1 MTENSTMATTIYTQ
15 DDYCRLCERL
25 DDDTVAALLHAHIRA
40 FAADGNRQLLKRLTD
55 AMRIAAE
62 FEQAC
67 RNEHPDPAEQARR
80 ARWDNHCKRLQQHAR
95 MAGDQITNADNAAVS
110 HLTRQCEKNGSRDT
124 AIPSP
129 HDDGYG
135 FTAGLRD
142 FPLNASQT
150 ALLWRMA
157 VLTIAEMTDTTP
169 ELAADYLNGT
179 AGEHLGR
186 ALAGKTVYPVTVV
199 SNLAWLLHE
208 QHKSGQLQRDLR
220 HTTKL
225 LRLTE
230 VAEMREAMPH
240 RAVWQVDNPKSR
252 QSTLEPGE

>member
-15 DDYCRLCERL
+15 DDYCWLCERL

-67 RNEHPDPAEQARR
+67 RNEHPDPTEQERR
-80 ARWDNHCKRLQQHAR
+80 ARWDSNLAVLQQHTR
-95 MAGDQITNADNAAVS
+95 MAHCEIVNADNAAVS
-110 HLTRQCEKNGSRDT
+110 LLTQQCEKNGSRDT

-157 VLTIAEMTDTTP
+157 LLTIAEITETAP
-169 ELAADYLNGT
+169 PLVACYLNGT

-199 SNLAWLLHE
+199 SNLAWLWHE
-208 QHKSGQLQRDLR
+208 QHKSGQVQRDLR
-220 HTTKL
+220 HTAKL

-240 RAVWQVDNPKSR
+240 RAVWQADNPKSR

>member
-67 RNEHPDPAEQARR
+67 RNEHSDLAEQARR
-80 ARWDNHCKRLQQHAR
+80 ARWDNQFRELQQQAR

-110 HLTRQCEKNGSRDT
+110 RLTAQCERNGRSDT
-124 AIPSP
+124 ELSVA
-129 HDDGYG
+129 HDDAYG
-135 FTAGLRD
+135 FAVALRD
-142 FPLNASQT
+142 IPLNEKQT

-169 ELAADYLNGT
+169 SLAACYLNGT

-186 ALAGKTVYPVTVV
+186 ALVEKTVYPVTVV

-220 HTTKL
+220 HTAKL

-240 RAVWQVDNPKSR
+240 RAVWQADNPKSR

>member
-1 MTENSTMATTIYTQ
+1 MTENSTMATTITQ

-25 DDDTVAALLHAHIRA
+25 DDNTVAALLHAHIDA
-40 FAADGNRQLLKRLTD
+40 FAADGNRQLLKRLTE

-62 FEQAC
+62 FEQAD
-67 RNEHPDPAEQARR
+67 RSEHPDPAELERR
-80 ARWDNHCKRLQQHAR
+80 ERWDNQFRELQQQAR
-95 MAGDQITNADNAAVS
+95 MAHCEIVNADNAAVS

-220 HTTKL
+220 HTAKL

-240 RAVWQVDNPKSR
+240 RAVWQADNPKSR